1 MFHHPKIT
9 NRIARYLRCLAS
21 WMCISVTNVSGCW
34 PGVVV
39 VLLNGAK
46 ASICSEAKSY
56 GRGYKPKGARQN
68 FAWILQRRTTTKLH
82 LQHATNSPCQRMVHF
97 CPLTPLSCFTGQ
109 FLCHEK
115 FSTCHP
121 NVLTDSHVCMRRRSE
136 IRRPIS
142 RQLCGHHQLEP
153 TQLYNEPCLF
163 AHHILQASLCQRQGC
178 NYEKHSNRH
187 TIASNN
193 FSPKPRRRLCSR
205 KFSMYDICSKQPAN
219 DAQFRNLSWI
229 KHCVVKTCNM
239 NTWRHFPTYVRDF
252 RSLRRNGNVVNFFRR
267 VQTLQILESKSANM

>member
-1 MFHHPKIT
+1 
-9 NRIARYLRCLAS
+9 
-21 WMCISVTNVSGCW
+21 
-34 PGVVV
+34 
-39 VLLNGAK
+39 
-46 ASICSEAKSY
+46 
-56 GRGYKPKGARQN
+56 
-68 FAWILQRRTTTKLH
+68 
-82 LQHATNSPCQRMVHF
+82 MVHF

-142 RQLCGHHQLEP
+142 CQLCGHHQLEP

-163 AHHILQASLCQRQGC
+163 AHHILQAGLCQRQGC

-229 KHCVVKTCNM
+229 KHCLVKTCNM
-239 NTWRHFPTYVRDF
+239 NTWHHFSTYVRDF
-252 RSLRRNGNVVNFFRR
+252 RSLRRNGNVVNFFAEFKHCKFWN
-267 VQTLQILESKSANM
+267 QSLLTCKSNHVKKLPFFFSVRSFLAAEGPLTQGCFTGQPPGTDCLYTGQSPDVLVVGKV